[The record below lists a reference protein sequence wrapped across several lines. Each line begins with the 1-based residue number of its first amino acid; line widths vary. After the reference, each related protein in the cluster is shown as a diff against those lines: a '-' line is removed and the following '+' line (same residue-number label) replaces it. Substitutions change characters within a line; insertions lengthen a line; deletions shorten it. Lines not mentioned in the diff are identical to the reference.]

1 MAQNSGFF
9 DSTRVVEDVS
19 GFPRGDKAQNAAF
32 LARINDTFYS
42 NGVAKT
48 DESDFQV
55 VADGVSGGKITV
67 QPGFCMIDGYVAYD
81 DDSEPLYVEFSTE
94 TQNLVVVQRLDLTT
108 AVGAAITK
116 MVVPATVNPI
126 HTATVHDIWL
136 AKLSIPGG
144 AVHIDQSMIT
154 DMRGDS
160 TVCGWIYAPLA
171 TVPEEAFPDFV
182 KLGATQIAR
191 NVEGTGSAYT
201 ATVDAFSADDVGKAI
216 RFVPHVNS
224 APGATLKLNQNAAYP
239 IYSSTGRAVNANEL
253 AAGIPVDLIFYNGK
267 YFFKSGGAGLN
278 ILYAPTPPEPSD
290 SLWVKTSAT
299 VAGVE
304 IRSDLFESV
313 TVHNDETY
321 WDVGEA
327 AGFTTDGT
335 LAYGQYGDRRVH
347 IRSYNPATKTWSD
360 VVLDAA
366 ATNQKYFCKPTYKD
380 GFLYYFSRMQS
391 AFYKR
396 NLSTQTSTTLS
407 ASPGTN
413 GGGLMNYGRNEILSF
428 TAGSIYA
435 FNTDTLTWSVKASS
449 FGSETTAAGI
459 FKAGKNVTT
468 TALSGGG
475 YHWDGEAVTRNKS
488 ALPYSLDTN
497 INGVAVPSFFP
508 VEAKRLG
515 RLYTS
520 NGSGALTSF
529 DPQTQTGRL
538 EASLNTSRV
547 NGEWGACSPAPV
559 FIGNT
564 LYTASK
570 YSITVNEPEFPVG
583 TIVVLTR
590 GEYNPVTLMDS
601 PSIKWRDG
609 LAGVFYKPGADSPLQ
624 ELPTYLHDGTDWVLL
639 TCDQNYNEF

>member
-67 QPGFCMIDGYVAYD
+67 KPGFCMIDGYVAYD
-81 DDSEPLYVEFSTE
+81 DDPEPLYVEFSTE

-116 MVVPATVNPI
+116 MIVPATVSPI
-126 HTATVHDIWL
+126 HTETVHDIWL

-171 TVPEEAFPDFV
+171 KMEEDTFPDFV

-191 NVEGTGSAYT
+191 NVGGTGAAYT
-201 ATVDAFSADDVGKAI
+201 ATVDAFSADDSGKAI

-278 ILYAPTPPEPSD
+278 ILYSPTPPPKSD
-290 SLWVKTSAT
+290 SLWVKTSAEAT
-299 VAGVE
+299 GVE
-304 IRSDLFESV
+304 VRSDLCESV
-313 TVHNDETY
+313 TVNSDETY
-321 WDVGEA
+321 WAEGEQ
-327 AGFTTDGT
+327 AGLTTDGT
-335 LAYGQYGDRRVH
+335 LVYGQNGGRRVL
-347 IRSYNPATKTWSD
+347 IQSYNPATKTWS
-360 VVLDAA
+360 VVVADYASGGK
-366 ATNQKYFCKPTYKD
+366 KYFCKPAYKD
-380 GFLYYFSRMQS
+380 GWLYYFSRMQS
-391 AFYKR
+391 AFYR
-396 NLSTQTSTTLS
+396 HNLSTNTSSALP

-413 GGGLMNYGRNEILSF
+413 GGGLMAYGKNEILSF
-428 TAGSIYA
+428 ASGSIYA
-435 FNTDTLTWSVKASS
+435 FNIDTLTWSVKASS
-449 FGSETTAAGI
+449 FGSESTAAGI
-459 FKAGKNVTT
+459 FKAGKDVTT

-475 YHWDGEAVTRNKS
+475 YHWDGQAVTRNKA

-497 INGVAVPSFFP
+497 VNGLADPTFFP
-508 VEAKRLG
+508 VEARRLS

-538 EASLNTSRV
+538 EKALTTSRTD
-547 NGEWGACSPAPV
+547 GEWGACSPAPV

-564 LYTASK
+564 LYTGSK
-570 YSITVNEPEFPVG
+570 YSITVNEPDFAAG
-583 TIVVLTR
+583 TIVVLCR
-590 GEYNPVTLMDS
+590 GDYNPVTLMDS

-609 LAGVFYKPGADSPLQ
+609 LAGVFYKPAAGSPLQ